1 MSMALFKAIRKQ
13 LATDAG
19 INIIRA
25 DQAGN
30 VPQKPYATYKLIAH
44 RKGIGRE
51 DIYYQDQPNALVET
65 RKEERNATIS
75 FNCYGITH
83 DNAYE
88 IAEKLRKWFV
98 YGGSFYLEE
107 IDVVV
112 VEVSDVQNRTTFLV
126 DSYDEKYGFDVII
139 RYLDIDKR
147 EVDYFDTVEYSVQI
161 NSDTKEYPSKKY
173 ITKIGE

>member
-1 MSMALFKAIRKQ
+1 MSVALFKAIRKQ

-25 DQAGN
+25 DQTGD
-30 VPQKPYATYKLIAH
+30 VPQKPYATYKIISH
-44 RKGIGRE
+44 RKGTGQE
-51 DIYYQDQPNALVET
+51 DISHHDVLDALVEK
-65 RKEERNATIS
+65 RVEERNATIS

-139 RYLDIDKR
+139 RYLDIDER
-147 EVDYFDTVEYSVQI
+147 EVDYFDAV
-161 NSDTKEYPSKKY
+161 
-173 ITKIGE
+173 